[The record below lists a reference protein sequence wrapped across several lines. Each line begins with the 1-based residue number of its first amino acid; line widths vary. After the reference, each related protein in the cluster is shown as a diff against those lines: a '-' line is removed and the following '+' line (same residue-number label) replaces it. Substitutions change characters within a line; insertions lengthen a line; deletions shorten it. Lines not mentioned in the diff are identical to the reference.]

1 MSSNIVLQYS
11 SIIIKF
17 AVRLL
22 LYITILGFIVSFLL
36 LINIKES
43 NRVNF
48 FLFLFFFINNLYS
61 LAHYVTIYAE
71 NKTMAAILLVNFTPL
86 FLTVGPILY
95 FYVRG
100 LLRDDYRLSK
110 QDYLHFIPALL
121 LCINILPHLFSSFDS
136 KLEYAERVLR
146 DPAEILSNKNLFIP
160 STVNFLLRPIIG
172 LIYIFVCV
180 RLIFLKFKN
189 EKPDDK
195 QSKLIFKWLL
205 FLMFNAFLV
214 YTSFL
219 IFTIFS
225 FQTLDYKIAEVKGYY
240 LLNVTLVGLVLFNV
254 SLLFFP
260 KILYGLLQLDFVVKN
275 IQQDADL
282 DLVKK
287 GSRSFEISPQ
297 KLELLHHKIEQY
309 CQKKP
314 FLNPDFSLSTM
325 SADTDI
331 PVHHLSYYFNE
342 HLNINFNTWKNDHK
356 IDFVIYLI
364 QNGNNEM
371 LTLDALAKQAGFGSR
386 TTFFNA
392 FKQKMGLTPSEFLN
406 KQQN

>member
-1 MSSNIVLQYS
+1 M
-11 SIIIKF
+11 
-17 AVRLL
+17 L

-121 LCINILPHLFSSFDS
+121 LCVNILPHLFSSFDS
-136 KLEYAERVLR
+136 KLEYAERVLHN
-146 DPAEILSNKNLFIP
+146 PAEILNNKNLFVP
-160 STVNFLLRPIIG
+160 SVVNFMLRPVIG
-172 LIYIFVCV
+172 LIYIFVCI

-225 FQTLDYKIAEVKGYY
+225 FQTLDYKIAEVRGYY
-240 LLNVTLVGLVLFNV
+240 LLNITLVGLVLFNV

-275 IQQDADL
+275 VQQENDPE
-282 DLVKK
+282 LVKK
-287 GSRSFEISPQ
+287 GVRSFEISAQ

-309 CQKKP
+309 CQTKP

-356 IDFVIYLI
+356 INFVIYLI
-364 QNGNNEM
+364 ENGNNEM

-406 KQQN
+406 KQQNL